1 MKVKNL
7 WKQIMKFSR
16 IFFPQ
21 LIVPRNA
28 TVKSPELQSKSQKVI
43 SN

>member
-1 MKVKNL
+1 
-7 WKQIMKFSR
+7 MKFSR

-28 TVKSPELQSKSQKVI
+28 TVKAPELQSKSQKVTI
-43 SN
+43 DQKKNS